1 MIAINP
7 NWLVTAQQNLDY
19 HQGGI
24 KCYFLTYCF
33 LMIFTS
39 KSSVTP
45 GFVNNG
51 GIKG

>member
-24 KCYFLTYCF
+24 RCYFLTCCF
-33 LMIFTS
+33 FNDFHLKKRRLT
-39 KSSVTP
+39 
-45 GFVNNG
+45 
-51 GIKG
+51 GIC